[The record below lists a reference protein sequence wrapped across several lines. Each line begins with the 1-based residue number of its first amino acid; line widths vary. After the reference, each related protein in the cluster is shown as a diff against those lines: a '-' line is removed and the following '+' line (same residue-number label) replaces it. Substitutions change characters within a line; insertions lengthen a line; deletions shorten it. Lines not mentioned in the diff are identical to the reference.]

1 MASMGIIGSPLRAVV
16 VRWLGYLAL
25 WVALI
30 GIDLLDLL
38 VGGLAAAIA
47 ARASLRL
54 LPPGAHPV
62 RVAGLPRLALRFL
75 AQSVSAGIDVARR
88 AFSPSMPLRPG
99 FLQYPTH
106 YGRGPARNAF
116 ASITSLLP
124 GTLAV
129 RDDAQ
134 GILYHCL
141 DLSQP
146 VAADLAAE
154 EATVSRALPQA
165 QSR

>member
-1 MASMGIIGSPLRAVV
+1 MRISGSLLRTVV
-16 VRWLGYLAL
+16 LRWLGYLAL

-30 GIDLLDLL
+30 GLDPVDLV

-47 ARASLRL
+47 TWASLRL
-54 LPPGAHPV
+54 MPAGAHPV
-62 RVAGLPRLALRFL
+62 RAAGLPRLALRFL
-75 AQSVSAGIDVARR
+75 GQSVSAGIDVARR
-88 AFSPSMPLRPG
+88 VFSPSMPLQPG
-99 FLQYPTH
+99 LYQYPTH

-129 RDDAQ
+129 RDDEQ

-154 EATVSRALPQA
+154 EAAVARALPRVP
-165 QSR
+165 SR

>member
-1 MASMGIIGSPLRAVV
+1 MRISGSLLRAAVL
-16 VRWLGYLAL
+16 RWLGYLAL

-30 GIDLLDLL
+30 GLEPLDLL

-47 ARASLRL
+47 TWASLRL
-54 LPPGAHPV
+54 LPAGAHPV
-62 RVAGLPRLALRFL
+62 RAAGLPRLVLRFL
-75 AQSVSAGIDVARR
+75 GQSVSAGIDVARR
-88 AFSPSMPLRPG
+88 AFSPSVPLRPG
-99 FLQYPTH
+99 FLEYATD
-106 YGRGPARNAF
+106 YERGPARNAF

-129 RDDAQ
+129 RDDPQ

-141 DLSQP
+141 DLDQP

-154 EATVSRALPQA
+154 EGVVSRALPQVH
-165 QSR
+165 SR